1 MGIGQSDWRPL
12 ILKRA
17 GDCSV
22 CGLRIEVGQK
32 ALWNPTLHF
41 IKCLKHE
48 NLDGVVYGNSSD
60 FQSSPLS
67 NESET
72 ELNLGTPGGSAK
84 AQADRRVK
92 QRQDRVNERFPR
104 AGKYLLKIFPE
115 PQSTK
120 AWQAGAE
127 GEIGAGKELAKL
139 ASIYGFK
146 VLHDR
151 LIPGK
156 KANIDHIAITKSG
169 IFIIDAKNYTG
180 LIRIVD
186 NSGLLD
192 EPNPKLYV
200 GNRNCTHLVHGMH
213 YQIDVVKRALAGHS
227 VEMPVTGVLA
237 FYNGEW
243 EFLSSL
249 MPQEV
254 VQGVLINNKGIEKIL
269 NKPGNFSDAEIDGV
283 TKILALRLKPA
294 S

>member
-1 MGIGQSDWRPL
+1 MNYPLSSWRPL
-12 ILKRA
+12 SLKKA
-17 GDCSV
+17 GHCAV
-22 CGLRIEVGQK
+22 CGVRIEVAQK
-32 ALWNPTLHF
+32 ALWNPAEHK
-41 IKCLKHE
+41 IKCLTHSDSDRAQVFDADQFNSATPPTE
-48 NLDGVVYGNSSD
+48 N
-60 FQSSPLS
+60 
-67 NESET
+67 ET
-72 ELNLGTPGGSAK
+72 EMNLGVPGGSAK
-84 AQADRRVK
+84 AQADRRIK
-92 QRQDRVNERFPR
+92 QRQDRVNERFPK

-115 PQSTK
+115 PQSTR

-192 EPNPKLYV
+192 EPNPKHYV

-213 YQIDVVKRALAGHS
+213 YQIDIVQRVLRNQS
-227 VEMPVTGVLA
+227 IEMPVTGVLA
-237 FYNGEW
+237 FYKGDW
-243 EFLSSL
+243 ELLSSIF
-249 MPQEV
+249 PQEV
-254 VQGVLINNKGIEKIL
+254 IQGVLINNRGIEKIL
-269 NKPGNFSDAEIDGV
+269 NREGSFTLEEIDHV
-283 TKILALRLKPA
+283 TMALASKLKPA

>member
-1 MGIGQSDWRPL
+1 MNYPLSSWRPL
-12 ILKRA
+12 SLKKA
-17 GDCSV
+17 GHCAV
-22 CGLRIEVGQK
+22 CGVRIEVAQK
-32 ALWNPTLHF
+32 ALWNPAEHK
-41 IKCLKHE
+41 IKCLTHSDSDRAQVFDADQFNSATPPTE
-48 NLDGVVYGNSSD
+48 N
-60 FQSSPLS
+60 
-67 NESET
+67 ET
-72 ELNLGTPGGSAK
+72 EMNLGVPGGSAK
-84 AQADRRVK
+84 AQADRRIK
-92 QRQDRVNERFPR
+92 QRQDRVNERFPK

-115 PQSTK
+115 PQSTR

-192 EPNPKLYV
+192 EPNPKHYV